1 MTFKQMVKE
10 DDAFTECSNDG
21 LCLGIIQMGSNFQTV
36 SLVLPQESVPGDV
49 PFIFSGI
56 DDFIEYIENGLTSS
70 SSIFLQ
76 FPAEFDYSNSEHMV
90 LFKRSRQKSVNLC
103 PGGTCPNLASIKSE
117 KGLFVYIDSQ
127 RSSKELFSTDEEF
140 CKHLCKS
147 NPKCFAVLLR
157 YWSGLYRCAL
167 YIQGETFQLTLHST
181 LEYYDYGRGYTN
193 QDFYYKDVESTCGT
207 NVPIITVN
215 NVRFSRQ

>member
-1 MTFKQMVKE
+1 MTFKQMSQE
-10 DDAFTECSNDG
+10 DDALTDCSNDG

-36 SLVLPQESVPGDV
+36 SLVLPQESTTGDV

-76 FPAEFDYSNSEHMV
+76 FPTEFDYSNTEHMV
-90 LFKRSRQKSVNLC
+90 LFKRSRQKSVTLC
-103 PGGTCPNLASIKSE
+103 SGGSCDDFHSIKSGNE
-117 KGLFVYIDSQ
+117 QFVYIDSQ
-127 RSSKELFSTDEEF
+127 RASKEFFSTNEQH

-147 NPKCFAVLLR
+147 NSKCFGVLLR
-157 YWSGLYRCAL
+157 YWTSFYRCAL
-167 YIQGETFQLTLHST
+167 YIQGETFQLSIHST
-181 LEYYDYGRGYTN
+181 LEFYDYGRGYTN

-207 NVPIITVN
+207 NTPIITVN
-215 NVRFSRQ
+215 DPQYSRQ